1 MALKVKRIYDPASPE
16 DGVRVLVDRL
26 WPRGLSKEKAQVD
39 WWAKELAPSDEL
51 RRFFAH
57 DPEKYPE
64 FLRRYRK
71 ELSAPSWLAPRRGPQ
86 RGHEQAALALAG
98 GATFACGYLEGNP
111 ALERL
116 RALIQ
121 EKTVALLFAA
131 REEPYHNARAL
142 PEILGQEQEP

>member
-1 MALKVKRIYDPASPE
+1 MH
-16 DGVRVLVDRL
+16 
-26 WPRGLSKEKAQVD
+26 
-39 WWAKELAPSDEL
+39 WWAKEPAPCDPL

-57 DPEKYPE
+57 DPGKYPG
-64 FLRRYRK
+64 FLRRHQK
-71 ELSAPSWLAPRRGPQ
+71 ELK
-86 RGHEQAALALAG
+86 GH
-98 GATFACGYLEGNP
+98 P

>member
-1 MALKVKRIYDPASPE
+1 MW
-16 DGVRVLVDRL
+16 VLVDRL
-26 WPRGLSKEKAQVD
+26 WPRGLSKEKTQVH
-39 WWAKELAPSDEL
+39 WWAKEPAPCDPL

-57 DPEKYPE
+57 DPGKYPG
-64 FLRRYRK
+64 FLRRHQK
-71 ELSAPSWLAPRRGPQ
+71 ELK
-86 RGHEQAALALAG
+86 GH
-98 GATFACGYLEGNP
+98 P